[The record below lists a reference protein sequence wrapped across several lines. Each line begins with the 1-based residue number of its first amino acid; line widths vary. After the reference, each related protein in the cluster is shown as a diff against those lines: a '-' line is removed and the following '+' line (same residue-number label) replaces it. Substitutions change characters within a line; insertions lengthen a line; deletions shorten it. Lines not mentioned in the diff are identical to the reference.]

1 MDVKQESD
9 LEPLCS
15 CANLT
20 YGDARKLLA
29 RPSGMTYDQLL
40 AETGAGQTCTACLL
54 NMEYF
59 CSSEGAAAAA
69 TGLVTDASLK
79 AQERRSLKLRLYDW
93 LDTVFPLI
101 AFNRTNFI
109 PILCGPDIETNLR
122 VTNHK
127 LLFKEGH
134 NPPFKIRYA
143 IRNAAGGLL
152 KRNTALLG
160 VGEELNVPVS
170 TFLDPPEEG
179 QPFSIGM
186 VEIDRFGKFP
196 GNRGTTRPQVEILSK
211 DGSSAVHSQAYNS
224 PGDIWFTAQN
234 RIDEERLFVIVL
246 NASRADLVFSIAY
259 PFSPLGVAA
268 GSLQVKQETLAGKG
282 AYVHEVTGIAPD
294 ELVYSLRAQIGHA
307 AKVMLLCATPD
318 LSRISVDHP

>member
-1 MDVKQESD
+1 MNGKVDAD
-9 LEPLCS
+9 LAPLCS

-20 YGDARKLLA
+20 YRDARELLS

-54 NMEYF
+54 NLEYF
-59 CSSEGAAAAA
+59 CSVEGAAAAT
-69 TGLVTDASLK
+69 TGIATDAK
-79 AQERRSLKLRLYDW
+79 KKRQKPRSLKRRLYHW
-93 LDTVFPLI
+93 LDKVLPLI

-109 PILCGPDIETNLR
+109 PILCGPNIETNLR
-122 VTNHK
+122 ITNHK

-143 IRNAAGGLL
+143 IRNAAGRLL
-152 KRNTALLG
+152 KRNTVLLDI
-160 VGEELNVPVS
+160 GEELSVPVS

-186 VEIDRFGKFP
+186 VEIDRFGRFP
-196 GNRGTTRPQVEILSK
+196 GTRGTTRPQVEILSK
-211 DGSSAVHSQAYNS
+211 DGSSAVHSQANNS

-234 RIDEERLFVIVL
+234 RTDEERLFVMLL
-246 NASRADLVFSIAY
+246 NGSQADLVFSIAY

-268 GSLQVKQETLAGKG
+268 ESLQAKQGKIAGKG
-282 AYVHEVTGIAPD
+282 AYFHEITGIVSD
-294 ELVYSLRAQIGHA
+294 DLVYSLRAQIGHA
-307 AKVMLLCATPD
+307 AKVMLLCTTPD